1 MAVLSWGKPK
11 LEIAP
16 STAGAPGTVFTALP
30 TPKED
35 SSQLTT
41 TKGDKVEAKEEGGA
55 VVDAKYKASNYEL
68 VFDLFVKKGDTR
80 PIADVDGVIS
90 GDYTIRLTPEDDAT
104 EGFIMDVATLSV
116 EESWTAADGKILKY
130 TASAKKPASGA
141 MLKPYTKTP

>member
-35 SSQLTT
+35 TTQLTT

-55 VVDAKYKASNYEL
+55 VVDAKYKASSYEL

-104 EGFIMDVATLSV
+104 EGFIIDVATLSV

>member
-1 MAVLSWGKPK
+1 MAVLSWGKP
-11 LEIAP
+11 LIEYAT
-16 STAGAPGTVFTALP
+16 STSGAPGTTFTAFP

-35 SSQLTT
+35 TTQLST

-55 VVDAKYKASNYEL
+55 VVEAKYKANSYEL

-104 EGFIMDVATLSV
+104 EGFIIDVATLSV

>member
-1 MAVLSWGKPK
+1 MAVLSWGKP
-11 LEIAP
+11 LIEYAT
-16 STAGAPGTVFTALP
+16 STSGAPGTTFTGFP

-35 SSQLTT
+35 TTQLTT
-41 TKGDKVEAKEEGGA
+41 TKGDKVEAKQEGGA
-55 VVDAKYKASNYEL
+55 VVDAKYKASSYEL

-104 EGFIMDVATLSV
+104 EGFIIDVATLSV